1 MQMPK
6 LRRPHAI
13 ACIGCEETKTVQS
26 ILIKAVKAA
35 IGRSPGLGGRIA
47 DLSAAAAAVV
57 SEWLASVCAAPCKSA
72 FQAAVLAPLS
82 VKVAACRDG
91 VVHCGSVA
99 AWQRGSVAAWPATRT
114 VQRMNDGCAA
124 SMRRPAITPTVLS
137 VSKALSRQAADRMR
151 TNASVG
157 QNFRTLFS
165 PSGSESSSRLKRPTT
180 SS

>member
-1 MQMPK
+1 MMQMPE

-99 AWQRGSVAAWPATRT
+99 AWQRGGVAR
-114 VQRMNDGCAA
+114 DSHSAA
-124 SMRRPAITPTVLS
+124 HERWVRRVDA
-137 VSKALSRQAADRMR
+137 
-151 TNASVG
+151 
-157 QNFRTLFS
+157 S
-165 PSGSESSSRLKRPTT
+165 PSNHSDGLERVEGFVSSGSGSNANERKRRTEFSNALFPKRIGIVKPL
-180 SS
+180 

>member
-1 MQMPK
+1 MMQMPE

-35 IGRSPGLGGRIA
+35 IGCSPGLGGRIA

-57 SEWLASVCAAPCKSA
+57 SESLASVCAAPCKSA

-91 VVHCGSVA
+91 VVHCGRVA
-99 AWQRGSVAAWPATRT
+99 AWQRGGVARDSHGA
-114 VQRMNDGCAA
+114 RMNNGCDALTRWGA
-124 SMRRPAITPTVLS
+124 VAPTILS

-165 PSGSESSSRLKRPTT
+165 PSGSESSSRFKRPTT

>member
-1 MQMPK
+1 MMQMPE

-99 AWQRGSVAAWPATRT
+99 AWPATRT
-114 VQRMNDGCAA
+114 LQRMNDGCAA
-124 SMRRPAITPTVLS
+124 LTRRPAVAPKILS